1 MWNNN
6 KYSNAY
12 HMYNIYEMKWE
23 YWLFLKIENRNILE
37 TKEEICVFFSYF
49 NSYLIPINIMSGEKC
64 NEMK

>member
-37 TKEEICVFFSYF
+37 TKEEICVFFSI
-49 NSYLIPINIMSGEKC
+49 SIPTWYLLI
-64 NEMK
+64 